1 MSDKIAFI
9 GIGNMGLPM
18 AKNLMNA
25 GKQVKV
31 FDVSSSMIDKAKKEN
46 LSTVENIDSL
56 IEKIFLLLSL
66 CCRKEKTLKM
76 FI

>member
-25 GKQVKV
+25 GKNVNV
-31 FDVSSSMIDKAKKEN
+31 FDVSKAGSGVFE
-46 LSTVENIDSL
+46 
-56 IEKIFLLLSL
+56 
-66 CCRKEKTLKM
+66 
-76 FI
+76 

>member
-46 LSTVENIDSL
+46 LRTVENIYSL
-56 IEKIFLLLSL
+56 IEKDLSFVITML
-66 CCRKEKTLKM
+66 PEVKTLKM